1 MNANFEMNVS
11 SANPLLMNFTP
22 FSQIEETEANR
33 IVYNELHQIVEY
45 DMRTVCTKSKK
56 LSTTRK
62 KNGTGKTAYYSCVS
76 DAKNASDDSKTVK

>member
-1 MNANFEMNVS
+1 MNANFETNIS
-11 SANPLLMNFTP
+11 SVNPLLMNFTP
-22 FSQIEETEANR
+22 FSQIEANR
-33 IVYNELHQIVEY
+33 IVYDELHQIVEY

-62 KNGTGKTAYYSCVS
+62 KNGTGKTAYYSCIS